1 MKLQDIDRSFCEVR
15 SRQGASRSRLTDL
28 VHSALGQA
36 EPSDAQQRALEV
48 LKNPASVVA
57 ITGQQ
62 VGLFGGPMYTAYK
75 IRSTAHAAAM
85 ITAQTGAACVPMFWI
100 EDNDH
105 DAGEAMTAH
114 LLQSSHDIVTLKPWD
129 GSDPRQRVSSRTI
142 DHATQDSIHG
152 ALHTLQGRYADAT
165 MQRMQDIY
173 ASGASWSEAFLA
185 VLAPYLSRWGV
196 LPIRASQIVD
206 AGLHGPVLQHLLT
219 LNSTIVAS
227 MRSTS
232 DAIVERGGHIQA
244 SIPDIPW
251 MYTTSSGRQRI
262 EKTDNGVRFGDEQLS
277 HDELCE
283 RAKRTP
289 ELFTPTV
296 LTRPMV
302 QDAVL
307 PTVVSILGAAELSYH
322 HQLPDAYSCA
332 GLVMP
337 ALQQRSG
344 MTLITAKT
352 HRNITKS
359 GHDLSWFQRPWQQ
372 IEHDITSELTDD
384 LMPEKNVQ
392 RQFIDSALRPYLEA
406 AERIDATLIATVH
419 AQRAGMEA
427 SLDTLEG
434 KLRSAAKKKNAVTL
448 ERAHAVHAHVF
459 PSDVLQERWYPLAMW
474 ESMFGI
480 DELASLCDAIAEHDL
495 GTHIITQAS
504 HNEPTS

>member
-28 VHSALGQA
+28 VRSALGQL
-36 EPSDAQQRALEV
+36 ELSDKQQRALET
-48 LKNPASVVA
+48 LGNPASVAA
-57 ITGQQ
+57 IAGQQ

-75 IRSTAHAAAM
+75 IRSTAQAAAM
-85 ITAQTGAACVPMFWI
+85 ITAQTGVACVPLFWV

-105 DAGEAMTAH
+105 DADEAMTAH
-114 LLQSSHDIVTLKPWD
+114 LLQGSHDIITLKPWD
-129 GSDPRQRVSSRTI
+129 GSHPRQRVCSRTI
-142 DHATQDSIHG
+142 DHAMQDSIQG
-152 ALHTLQGRYADAT
+152 ALNTLQGRYADAT
-165 MQRMQDIY
+165 LQRMRDIY
-173 ASGASWSEAFLA
+173 SSGASWGDAFLA

-219 LNSTIVAS
+219 LNSSIVAS

-232 DAIVERGGHIQA
+232 EAIVKHGGQVQA
-244 SIPDIPW
+244 SIPEVPW
-251 MYTTSSGRQRI
+251 MVTTSNGRQRI
-262 EKTDNGVRFGDEQLS
+262 EKTNDGVSIGNESLS
-277 HDELCE
+277 YDELCE
-283 RAKRTP
+283 RAKLTP

-307 PTVVSILGAAELSYH
+307 PTVVSILGAAELAYH
-322 HQLPDAYSCA
+322 HQLPDAYTCA
-332 GLVMP
+332 GLLMP

-352 HRNITKS
+352 QRNITKS
-359 GHDLSWFQRPWQQ
+359 GHDISWFQRPWQQ
-372 IEHDITSELTDD
+372 IEHDIASELTDD
-384 LMPEKNVQ
+384 LMPERDVQ
-392 RQFIDSALRPYLEA
+392 RQFIESALKPYLEA
-406 AERIDATLIATVH
+406 AEHIDTTLIATVN

-427 SLDTLEG
+427 SLEALEG

-448 ERAHAVHAHVF
+448 ERAHAVHANVF
-459 PSDVLQERWYPLAMW
+459 PSDSLQERFYPLAMW

-480 DELASLCDAIAEHDL
+480 DELASMCDAIAAYDL
-495 GTHIITQAS
+495 GTHITTQAS
-504 HNEPTS
+504 HNEPNS